1 MPGGHRTHGQCSS
14 RGQIRSASG
23 LLLLPPPSPGT
34 LSSPLWD
41 SQSAPAAGQDEDGQ
55 EAAVPA
61 LSARLGMLPGTTDPH
76 ATSVPAP
83 SREFQWGEAAHGRP
97 RAEGPPA
104 SVARPTCHFWEE
116 V

>member
-1 MPGGHRTHGQCSS
+1 MPGRHCTHGESSS
-14 RGQIRSASG
+14 RGQIRSTSG

-41 SQSAPAAGQDEDGQ
+41 SLSAPAAGQDEDGQ

-61 LSARLGMLPGTTDPH
+61 LSARLGMLPGTTDLC

-83 SREFQWGEAAHGRP
+83 GGEFQRGAAAHGRP
-97 RAEGPPA
+97 HAEGLPA